1 MNVYQ
6 SLLVS
11 VGLVLSLSA
20 HAQSIK
26 VTPVTVTTFGNVTV
40 GSSATLQF
48 DITDPT
54 FPAPGNAQYLR
65 TLTQSTDPFDMFG
78 AAPTPG
84 FTLNLGTCVPAVGVA
99 GTPLNSTTGC
109 RFSITFAPS
118 APGAASTF
126 IIATNEPSG
135 IWDNTVE
142 LTGTGVAA
150 PVVPVVPAAATSI
163 PTLSEWGMLFM
174 SALLGLFAAMRLRRR

>member
-11 VGLVLSLSA
+11 VGLVLSLSS

-54 FPAPGNAQYLR
+54 FPAPGNNQYLR
-65 TLTQSTDPFDMFG
+65 TLVQSTDAFDLFG
-78 AAPTPG
+78 ATPAPG

-99 GTPLNSTTGC
+99 GTPLNDTTGC

-126 IIATNEPSG
+126 IVATNEPSG
-135 IWDNTVE
+135 IWDNTVQ
-142 LTGTGVAA
+142 LTGTGVAV
-150 PVVPVVPAAATSI
+150 PVVPVAATSI

-174 SALLGLFAAMRLRRR
+174 SALLGLFAVMRLRRR